1 MPKKEIDSQKIE
13 DVRIQ
18 TVADFILEGLRPKE
32 IKSYCMENFKVCS
45 RTVDNYVKRA
55 KDLIKVAGQKNIEF
69 ETAKLMQRFEL
80 LFSKCFAYEDYKTC
94 ASILK
99 QQSDI
104 LKTSGEGEEGGAT
117 QLSKLEI
124 VYTNATVDTEKTE
137 RELKELRRF
146 KSEHSK

>member
-45 RTVDNYVKRA
+45 RTVDNYITRA
-55 KDLIKVAGQKNIEF
+55 KDIIKLAGHGQKNIEF
-69 ETAKLMQRFEL
+69 EKAKLMQRFEL

-104 LKTSGEGEEGGAT
+104 LTIAGEGEEGGAT
-117 QLSKLEI
+117 QLSSLNI
-124 VYTNATVDTEKTE
+124 VYTDLTVDTE
-137 RELKELRRF
+137 RELEELRRF